1 MELTEFK
8 TKNSYYW
15 LDIYGNPYKKCNKCG
30 KIGGENSMCYS
41 KSESFSFAS
50 FCIECRKEKDR
61 LRMLNPLEK
70 EKGKERVIKWYRK
83 NGTISIEDYKKNR
96 VIKSNY
102 INAKKTNIMLCKCE
116 ITGKDFF
123 SKRSKSIPI
132 VHPKCNIKGSY
143 KKPNLLA
150 KALLNYGRFHNCN
163 YCFNIIDLIN
173 NGIII
178 NIGNDTIRSV
188 GCFCNTNCSKLYS
201 KQSNTERHRRRRA
214 RLRTNIVETIRPE
227 QIYIRDK
234 YKCWICGCKVISTY
248 GKDNCYNKDAAT
260 LDHVI
265 PLAKGGTHTKEN
277 IKTACRQCNAIK
289 SDKIIEGTQVNIF
302 SYASI

>member
-70 EKGKERVIKWYRK
+70 EKSKERAIKWYRK
-83 NGTISIEDYKKNR
+83 NGVIDIKTHLYNMSLNKKYPQTKIYIRVCPLTDKTFVTNNKNNYYKVGCDVKGEYKSERNCYLSIKKFGAKHICAHCNIEFDLRQQGKPYNISNSNVNKKPLAFLCSLNCRNKYKKQ
-96 VIKSNY
+96 
-102 INAKKTNIMLCKCE
+102 
-116 ITGKDFF
+116 
-123 SKRSKSIPI
+123 SI
-132 VHPKCNIKGSY
+132 
-143 KKPNLLA
+143 
-150 KALLNYGRFHNCN
+150 
-163 YCFNIIDLIN
+163 
-173 NGIII
+173 
-178 NIGNDTIRSV
+178 
-188 GCFCNTNCSKLYS
+188 
-201 KQSNTERHRRRRA
+201 TERARIRRA
-214 RLRTNIVETIRPE
+214 RQKLGVIETIRPE

-265 PLAKGGTHTKEN
+265 PLAKGGTHTKGN